1 MHVTLILPNS
11 TYMRIVMLEVMG
23 ENTTENG
30 SNRNQEQMLLDFIY
44 TCTWLLFKL
53 YIPLIAVPYGVENP
67 VCHTR

>member
-1 MHVTLILPNS
+1 
-11 TYMRIVMLEVMG
+11 MLEVMG

-67 VCHTR
+67 VCHIR